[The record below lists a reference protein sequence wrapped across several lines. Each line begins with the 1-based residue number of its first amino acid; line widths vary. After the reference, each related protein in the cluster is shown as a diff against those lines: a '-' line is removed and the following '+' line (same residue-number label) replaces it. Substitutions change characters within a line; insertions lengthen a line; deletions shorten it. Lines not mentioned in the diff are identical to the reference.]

1 MGKVGILEV
10 LQSLCSAVQLM
21 FGRNQRVSLNLES
34 GDTYKLGPVRR
45 VLHDIFHDVSMYY
58 PPRHHG
64 KPVLSKTVKNT
75 DQPEDARMG

>member
-10 LQSLCSAVQLM
+10 LQSLCCAMQLM
-21 FGRNQRVSLNLES
+21 FGVNQRVSSNLES
-34 GDTYKLGPVRR
+34 GDTYKLEPVRR
-45 VLHDIFHDVSMYY
+45 VLLDIFDDVAMYH
-58 PPRHHG
+58 PPRHYG